1 MNDRVLYGLTLVSPA
16 VPAAAAIILSALLML
31 IASPSARGQA
41 TPTPQ
46 PEVVKARSLA
56 VDTEVRPAIG
66 QFVTGDD
73 DEQYL
78 AYELFIVNWSH
89 QDLRIASID
98 TEDAV
103 TGQPLKTYDS
113 KALEDP
119 NRVGVIPF
127 ASNKA
132 PARVILSGRTAIVS
146 MDVKL
151 PLGAGLPSSIR
162 HRIHFESDP
171 NLKLILDDG
180 SLSSELFTVTEPMP
194 IDRRPPLVLGP
205 PLGGGPWLCGNGFMG
220 TGSDGKYWFTA
231 HDAQYTTYNV
241 ARIHVPSRYGCDF
254 AKIDETISARK
265 VTTPDTISLSQFYG
279 YGADVL
285 AVADAVVIKTK
296 DGIPE
301 NEPRIDKQLIMA
313 VPLTD
318 ATANGNMVVL
328 KIGEGQYAC
337 YAHMQPG
344 SIRVK
349 EGDRVRKGQVIGKIG
364 NSGSTNGPHLHFN
377 VQRGPA
383 MGGDDFLPYV
393 FTSYWLEGLIGKFDS
408 ANRRQ
413 IKLRVPTNGSIIT
426 FSSK

>member
-1 MNDRVLYGLTLVSPA
+1 MTERVFCGGRLSQVVTIATAIVFASLQAFVVLPN
-16 VPAAAAIILSALLML
+16 AAA
-31 IASPSARGQA
+31 QA
-41 TPTPQ
+41 TATPQ
-46 PEVVKARSLA
+46 PEVVKARSLSI
-56 VDTEVRPAIG
+56 DTEVRPAIG

-73 DEQYL
+73 DKQYL
-78 AYELFIVNWSH
+78 AYELFIVNWNQ

-98 TEDAV
+98 IEDAV
-103 TGQPLKTYDS
+103 TGQRLMRYDS
-113 KALEDP
+113 KVLEDP
-119 NRVGVIPF
+119 NRMGTIPF
-127 ASNKA
+127 AVKLA
-132 PARVILSGRTAIVS
+132 PVRVLPPGRTAVVS

-162 HRIHFESDP
+162 LRIHFESDP
-171 NLKLILDDG
+171 YLKLLLDDG
-180 SLSSELFTVTEPMP
+180 TLSSDLFAVTEPMP
-194 IDRRPPLVLGP
+194 IDRHPPLVLGP
-205 PLGGGPWLCGNGFMG
+205 PLRGGPWLCGNGFIG
-220 TGSDGKYWFTA
+220 TGTDGKYWFTS
-231 HDAQYTTYNV
+231 HDAQYATYNV

-254 AKIDETISARK
+254 AKIDATISARK
-265 VTTPDTISLSQFYG
+265 VTTPDSISLSAFYG

-285 AVADAVVIKTK
+285 AVADGLVIKTK

-301 NEPRIDKQLIMA
+301 NEPRIDKQTIMPI
-313 VPLTD
+313 PLTD

-337 YAHMQPG
+337 YAHLQPG
-344 SIRVK
+344 SLRVK

-393 FTSYWLEGLIGKFDS
+393 FTSYWLEGLIGKMDT

-426 FSSK
+426 FPLS

>member
-1 MNDRVLYGLTLVSPA
+1 V
-16 VPAAAAIILSALLML
+16 VP
-31 IASPSARGQA
+31 
-41 TPTPQ
+41 
-46 PEVVKARSLA
+46 
-56 VDTEVRPAIG
+56 
-66 QFVTGDD
+66 
-73 DEQYL
+73 
-78 AYELFIVNWSH
+78 
-89 QDLRIASID
+89 
-98 TEDAV
+98 
-103 TGQPLKTYDS
+103 
-113 KALEDP
+113 
-119 NRVGVIPF
+119 
-127 ASNKA
+127 
-132 PARVILSGRTAIVS
+132 SGRTAVIS
-146 MDVKL
+146 IDLKL

-205 PLGGGPWLCGNGFMG
+205 PLRGGPWLCGNGFMG

-241 ARIHVPSRYGCDF
+241 ARIHLPSRYGCDF
-254 AKIDETISARK
+254 AKIDATISARK
-265 VTTPDTISLSQFYG
+265 VTTPDSISLSTFYG

-393 FTSYWLEGLIGKFDS
+393 FTSYWLEGLIGKMDT

-426 FSSK
+426 FTSK